1 MLAGVWLIY
10 FSFGLTIAGLAPLV
24 APIIRDLR
32 ITHTEMGSILGA
44 WQLIFIISA
53 IPCGILVDRLRP
65 RRALFVA
72 AILIAGSGLARSY
85 AHDHITM
92 FVAVALFG
100 LGGPMVSAGAPKIV
114 SQWFKGPERGFAMG
128 VYVTGPTLAG
138 VLTLAT
144 TNSIFM
150 PWFEGDWRLLLRLWA
165 AVAVAAGFIWLF
177 VSANKQARRMD
188 RELAA
193 DAKVPSLAEMRSL
206 LSLRP
211 VQIVLAMSIC
221 IFIFNHGLNNWLPEL
236 LRSGGMSAA
245 KAGYW
250 AAIPTMV
257 GVIGSLFIPRF
268 ATPERRLAILALL
281 AIAAGLASLCLLAP
295 SGPVLLLGLILQ
307 GVARSSLMT
316 ISILT
321 LIELPGIGEKR
332 IGTASGIFFST
343 AEVGGVCGPLA
354 FGLLYDATGGFAA
367 SLHLLTGISF
377 CLLIAI
383 GLLRHYSS
391 RAG

>member
-24 APIIRDLR
+24 APIIRDLG

-92 FVAVALFG
+92 FIAVALFG

-165 AVAVAAGFIWLF
+165 AVAVAAGLIWLF

-193 DAKVPSLAEMRSL
+193 EAKVPSLAEMRSL

>member
-92 FVAVALFG
+92 FIAVALFG

-193 DAKVPSLAEMRSL
+193 EAKVPSLAEMRSL

>member
-24 APIIRDLR
+24 APIIRDLG